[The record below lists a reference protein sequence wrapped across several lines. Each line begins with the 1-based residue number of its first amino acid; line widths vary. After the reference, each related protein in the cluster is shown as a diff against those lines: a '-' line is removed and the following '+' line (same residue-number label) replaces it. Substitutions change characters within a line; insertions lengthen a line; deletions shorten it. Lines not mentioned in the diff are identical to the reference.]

1 MLFATRGP
9 ILVAAMSSPEPAE
22 IADLD
27 AATDALLDGDVALRP
42 GTARAALAHRAF
54 RVVWLGAMASSVGSW
69 MQNVVLG
76 AYAYDLTRSTSFVGL
91 VFFAQLGP
99 TLLIAPLGGY
109 LADILSRR
117 KLLIAAQLEQMAFSL
132 LLAVVATS
140 PDPPKAAI
148 VGCVLA
154 VGVGQAIN
162 GPAYSSLLP
171 DLVGRADIA
180 GAVSLQSVQLNLSR
194 VIGPAIGGVLYPAAG
209 PAWVFA
215 ANAVTYLFAVWS
227 VSAVRLPA
235 RPADP
240 DGADR
245 GLARLLSGFVIARH
259 DPLIRRILTTMT
271 TFSFFSLAF
280 IGLMPVL
287 AADNLGMRPKSAAYG
302 LLYAGFGIGAALG
315 AVSIGTWLAHRSKP
329 RIVRRGFAAFAV
341 LLAAFAL
348 ERVAGAA
355 YPTVVVLGF
364 VYFAVV
370 TSLSTVL
377 QEHLADHVRGRVM
390 ALWMMSFG
398 GTVPLGT
405 LALSPVA
412 ERTSVTLVAL
422 GGAAVA
428 LALTWYCDLGTAS
441 ARARG
446 A

>member
-1 MLFATRGP
+1 MQ
-9 ILVAAMSSPEPAE
+9 SPEPSE
-22 IADLD
+22 LADLD
-27 AATDALLDGDVALRP
+27 AATDALVDGDVALRP
-42 GTARAALAHRAF
+42 GTARAALAHRSF

-76 AYAYDLTRSTSFVGL
+76 AYAYDLTRSTAFVGL

-117 KLLIAAQLEQMAFSL
+117 KLLITAQLEQMAFSL
-132 LLAVVATS
+132 LLAWVATAA
-140 PDPPKAAI
+140 DPSRAAV

-194 VIGPAIGGVLYPAAG
+194 VVGPAIGGVLYPAAG

-215 ANAVTYLFAVWS
+215 LNGFTYLFAVWS
-227 VSAVRLPA
+227 VGAVRLPA

-240 DGADR
+240 DGTNR
-245 GLARLLSGFVIARH
+245 GLKRLLSGFVIARR

-271 TFSFFSLAF
+271 VFSFFSLTF

-287 AADNLGMRPKSAAYG
+287 AAENLGMRPKSAAYG

-315 AVSIGTWLAHRSKP
+315 AVSIGTWLAHRSKA
-329 RIVRRGFAAFAV
+329 RIVRRGFAAFAA

-348 ERVAGAA
+348 ERAAAAA
-355 YPTVVVLGF
+355 YPTVFVLGF

-377 QEHLADHVRGRVM
+377 QQHLADHVRGRVM

-398 GTVPLGT
+398 GMVPLGT
-405 LALSPVA
+405 LALSPLA
-412 ERTSVTLVAL
+412 DHTSVTLVAL

-428 LALTWYCDLGTAS
+428 LALAWYCDLSSPWSPAPLRT
-441 ARARG
+441 RG
-446 A
+446 R